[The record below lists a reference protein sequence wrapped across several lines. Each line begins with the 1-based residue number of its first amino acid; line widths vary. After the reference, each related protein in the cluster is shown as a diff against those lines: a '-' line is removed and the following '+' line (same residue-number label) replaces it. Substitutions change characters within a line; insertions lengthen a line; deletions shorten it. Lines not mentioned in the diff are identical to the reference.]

1 MKDETFKVVIR
12 DSKTQSTIETTI
24 TAKRYSDAKT
34 LAESMYGGKNI
45 TITII

>member
-12 DSKTQSTIETTI
+12 DSKSQSTIETTI
-24 TAKRYSDAKT
+24 TAKRYQDAQA

-45 TITII
+45 KITVI